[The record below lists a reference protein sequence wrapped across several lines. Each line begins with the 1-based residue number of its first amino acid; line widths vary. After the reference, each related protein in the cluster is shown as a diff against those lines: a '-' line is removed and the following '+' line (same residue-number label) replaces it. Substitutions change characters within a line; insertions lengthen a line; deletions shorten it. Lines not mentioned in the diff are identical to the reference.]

1 MKNMKK
7 SQYSLEIKSE
17 RTGEKLSFGSVDGIA
32 SKNSFSEPELLI
44 ADEASPR
51 GKTLFWRSGYG
62 FLPVLFTGVEDVN
75 PKAAGRSARAS
86 ELTER
91 NLRKNGREAEVR
103 KASTPS
109 EISERFDSAVYAPR
123 PYSPVGL
130 VKEEISE
137 ILKSLE
143 EGGNIFLSGRKKTG
157 IKRYGRMLKEM
168 EGETEKISRG
178 KKVLYRYEKDG
189 EIKESFGK
197 TEKEFIISLEDFQ
210 AEMKAS
216 EGLFSSGKLDKG
228 SKLLMKNIEVD
239 EGEKAL
245 DLACGYGAVGLY
257 LRKKFSTDLT
267 LSDDDLLAVR
277 YAERNFREND
287 AEGEFVHCD
296 CLESFSEEGF
306 DVIVSNPPTHQG
318 RGITDEMFEESYT
331 KLRPGGRL
339 VIVYNMNMGF
349 RDQLEEIF
357 DSTEVLEDRDN
368 FRVLKASKSF

>member
-1 MKNMKK
+1 VKNIKK
-7 SQYSLEIKSE
+7 TQYSLEIKSD

-51 GKTLFWRSGYG
+51 GKTLFWRPGYG
-62 FLPVLFTGVEDVN
+62 LLPVLFTGVEDVN

-123 PYSPVGL
+123 PYSPVDL
-130 VKEEISE
+130 VKEKISE

-210 AEMKAS
+210 AETKAS
-216 EGLFSSGKLDKG
+216 EDFSPQ
-228 SKLLMKNIEVD
+228 
-239 EGEKAL
+239 
-245 DLACGYGAVGLY
+245 
-257 LRKKFSTDLT
+257 
-267 LSDDDLLAVR
+267 
-277 YAERNFREND
+277 
-287 AEGEFVHCD
+287 
-296 CLESFSEEGF
+296 ES
-306 DVIVSNPPTHQG
+306 
-318 RGITDEMFEESYT
+318 
-331 KLRPGGRL
+331 
-339 VIVYNMNMGF
+339 
-349 RDQLEEIF
+349 
-357 DSTEVLEDRDN
+357 
-368 FRVLKASKSF
+368 